1 MIPPFFG
8 SKIIDIPTE
17 ELFKVLSK
25 KVLFEGRWGFSKGKL
40 SDDEYKKIIETKAE
54 PALEKLISQEV
65 ENPRIACK
73 AVYGFYHCHSQGDSI
88 IIDQPTTTKTFTFP
102 RKTAVTPF
110 HKEGQGGF
118 YSSQLVSNDSEKLEL
133 VMSSTPFYKGGQ
145 GGFYSS
151 KPILKHQYSCI
162 SDFISPS
169 GDYLAF
175 FATTIGGKIIEA
187 EKQLFE
193 ANSYFDYHLLHGLG
207 AEMADCGAVVTHR
220 TICEELLEKKLAQ
233 SDKPFGCRYSFGY
246 PACPD
251 LSYQKELFD
260 ILEPSRIGLSLTE
273 SYQMVPELSV
283 SGFILFN
290 PEACYI
296 VP

>member
-25 KVLFEGRWGFSKGKL
+25 KVLFEGRWGFSKGNL
-40 SDDEYKKIIETKAE
+40 SDEEYHKIIETKAK
-54 PALEKLISQEV
+54 PALDKLIQQEE

-102 RKTAVTPF
+102 RKTAA
-110 HKEGQGGF
+110 
-118 YSSQLVSNDSEKLEL
+118 
-133 VMSSTPFYKGGQ
+133 TPFYKGGQ

-151 KPILKHQYSCI
+151 KPILKHHYSCI

>member
-54 PALEKLISQEV
+54 PALEKLISQEI

-73 AVYGFYHCHSQGDSI
+73 AVYGFYHCHSEGDSI
-88 IIDQPTTTKTFTFP
+88 IVDTPTGSKPFSFP
-102 RKTAVTPF
+102 RKSCLSLREGGTALTMTDRHLPATC
-110 HKEGQGGF
+110 
-118 YSSQLVSNDSEKLEL
+118 L
-133 VMSSTPFYKGGQ
+133 
-145 GGFYSS
+145 
-151 KPILKHQYSCI
+151 
-162 SDFISPS
+162 SDFITPS
-169 GDYLAF
+169 YNYLAF
-175 FATTIGGKIIEA
+175 FATTIGSRIIEA
-187 EKQLFE
+187 EKMLFE

-251 LSYQKELFD
+251 LSYQKELFV